1 MDKVCIL
8 GAGSWGTALSTVL
21 AQNCSQVILWG
32 ENPREIQ
39 DIRARRENKRYLPD
53 VKLAENIEPT
63 SDLRDALKGADLVL
77 GVVPSHAMR
86 SVLEQIK
93 PWIEPNMYYLNC
105 AKGLELSTVKRMSE
119 VFLDVL
125 GPEIKNRLAV
135 LSGPSH
141 AEEVGRKIPTLVTI
155 ASYNPKTAAVI
166 QKVFMTPQFR
176 AYTNPDIVG
185 VELGG
190 TLKNIVALAAGMLF
204 GLNYGDNAEAAL
216 ITRGLAEMMR
226 MGKILGGD
234 PHTFSGLS
242 GLGDLVVTCG
252 RQFSRNRRAGYLLA
266 QNKKLD
272 QVLEEV
278 GMVVEGVN
286 ATRIVY
292 QLAQKYQIEMPIC
305 EACHR
310 VLEEG
315 ASPQEEALRLMQRE
329 CKDETQDLY

>member
-1 MDKVCIL
+1 MNKVCIL

-21 AQNCSQVILWG
+21 AQNCSHVSLWG
-32 ENPREIQ
+32 KSEAVIQ
-39 DIRARRENKRYLPD
+39 DMQVSRKNHRFLPG
-53 VKLAENIEPT
+53 VALAGNIEPLT
-63 SDLRDALKGADLVL
+63 DLQAALKGASLVL

-86 SVLEQIK
+86 SVLERVK
-93 PWIEPNMYYLNC
+93 PLAEPDTYFLNC

-125 GPEIKNRLAV
+125 GEQAKDRIAV

-141 AEEVGRKIPTLVTI
+141 AEEVGKKIPTLITI
-155 ASYNPKTAAVI
+155 AAYNPETARII
-166 QKVFMTPQFR
+166 QEPFMTPEFR

-190 TLKNIVALAAGMLF
+190 TLKNIVALAAGMLA
-204 GLNYGDNAEAAL
+204 GLGYGDNAQAAL

-226 MGKILGGD
+226 MGKVLGGS

-242 GLGDLVVTCG
+242 GLGDLVVTCSSK
-252 RQFSRNRRAGYLLA
+252 FSRNRQAGYLLA

-272 QVLEEV
+272 EVLQEV

-292 QLAQKYQIEMPIC
+292 QLSQKYQVEMPIC

-310 VLEEG
+310 VLEEE
-315 ASPQEEALRLMQRE
+315 ANPQEEVFRLMQRE
-329 CKDETQDLY
+329 RKDETADL